1 VTTSTL
7 RRMVTKTLVAAFVFA
22 LFTALTI
29 ETANAKCPAAARSA
43 ATQDMVS
50 AGAPAQL
57 PVIERTS
64 AAAIPVWK
72 TITIGSY
79 KNVNAVR
86 AAVDTAPCAIALG
99 DWADEIMGRPGFAF
113 SRKEAELDLAV
124 VSVAELGFGEQGG
137 ARRDIYARAS
147 AIGLELCPAETG
159 PILRLAYLDQ
169 PPGEFLH
176 IAMRPVARYSGE
188 LVDFMLGNGG
198 AELILVG
205 GDARPEVVLPG
216 AVRLVFV
223 RPRLDA
229 IGSSSPV
236 ASDTLVKR

>member
-1 VTTSTL
+1 VA
-7 RRMVTKTLVAAFVFA
+7 LVLT
-22 LFTALTI
+22 LFTALTV
-29 ETANAKCPAAARSA
+29 ETTNAKCPAAARSA
-43 ATQDMVS
+43 PAQDIAS

-57 PVIERTS
+57 TVIERTS

-72 TITIGSY
+72 TITLGGY
-79 KNVNAVR
+79 KNVDAVR
-86 AAVDTAPCAIALG
+86 AAVDAAPCAIALG

-113 SRKEAELDLAV
+113 SRKEGELDLVV

-147 AIGLELCPAETG
+147 AIGLELCPPEAG
-159 PILRLAYLDQ
+159 PILRLVYLDQ
-169 PPGEFLH
+169 PSGEFLH
-176 IAMRPVARYSGE
+176 VAMRPVARYSGE
-188 LVDFMLGNGG
+188 LVDFTLGNGG

-229 IGSSSPV
+229 IGRTAPD
-236 ASDTLVKR
+236 ANDALVKR

>member
-1 VTTSTL
+1 MTTSTL
-7 RRMVTKTLVAAFVFA
+7 RRIVTKTLVAALVLT
-22 LFTALTI
+22 LFTALTV
-29 ETANAKCPAAARSA
+29 ETTNAKCPAAARSA
-43 ATQDMVS
+43 PAQDIAF

-57 PVIERTS
+57 PLIERTS

-79 KNVNAVR
+79 KNVDAVR
-86 AAVDTAPCAIALG
+86 AAVDASPCAIALG

-113 SRKEAELDLAV
+113 SRKEAELDLVV

-147 AIGLELCPAETG
+147 AIGLELCPPEAG
-159 PILRLAYLDQ
+159 PILRLVYLDQ
-169 PPGEFLH
+169 PSGEFLH
-176 IAMRPVARYSGE
+176 VAMRPVARYSGE
-188 LVDFMLGNGG
+188 LVDFTLGNGG

-229 IGSSSPV
+229 IGRTAPD
-236 ASDTLVKR
+236 ANDALVKR